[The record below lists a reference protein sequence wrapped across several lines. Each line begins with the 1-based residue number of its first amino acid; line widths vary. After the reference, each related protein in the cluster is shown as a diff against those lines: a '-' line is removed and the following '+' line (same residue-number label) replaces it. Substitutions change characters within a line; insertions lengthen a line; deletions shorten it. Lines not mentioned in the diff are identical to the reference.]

1 MSYTIK
7 QLIKI
12 LEKYPNQDAT
22 INFITNT
29 TNVEEEVYDIED
41 CDIDFFGQ
49 DKDWVDSYDIM
60 VFKDNE
66 NHNDEC
72 ISELLYEHEKL
83 TIELDCNDNHS
94 NIVITDK
101 DKNVLRDIQV
111 GGRHRQNENI
121 TLRLRAIL

>member
-12 LEKYPNQDAT
+12 LEKYPNQDAR

-60 VFKDNE
+60 VFKDNK

-83 TIELDCNDNHS
+83 TIELDCNDRYS

>member
-83 TIELDCNDNHS
+83 L
-94 NIVITDK
+94 
-101 DKNVLRDIQV
+101 
-111 GGRHRQNENI
+111 
-121 TLRLRAIL
+121 